1 MPRASAATPPEDD
14 GEGKPQH
21 ADVRDARHEDED
33 LEGHGRR
40 ENGRHE
46 HGKEAIA
53 PECGQRAIDAWTTE
67 ALPDERFPSLA
78 AKVEDDQAPSQRP
91 KRGADDKKRHQRL
104 LARHHQD
111 DHDVRDFRKREKG
124 RIDECDKEQ
133 AGHAERERGGSDP
146 GGESP
151 IE

>member
-1 MPRASAATPPEDD
+1 MSATPAMNTKILN
-14 GEGKPQH
+14 GAGGG
-21 ADVRDARHEDED
+21 RMRRHQ
-33 LEGHGRR
+33 
-40 ENGRHE
+40 
-46 HGKEAIA
+46 HGKDAVA

-67 ALPDERFPSLA
+67 ALPDERFASLA

-91 KRGADDKKRHQRL
+91 ERGADDVEEASARL

-124 RIDECDKEQ
+124 RIEECDKEQ

-151 IE
+151 HRISR